1 MHSAY
6 GLRLEKTAVL
16 AVAAALLMGAHFS
29 AHFCAPARAEEGN
42 AGTQSVFTIGAGS
55 RAIALGRSFVS
66 IADDASAV
74 YWNPA
79 ALRNVQSKQLMFMYM
94 PLFGDFTGA
103 DYTFFGAVYPT
114 LNAGA
119 FGAGFQRVA
128 TSFEGY
134 DDFSR
139 PTGEG
144 DYSESQVLISYA
156 FERTSKWLLGSL
168 ATGATFK
175 IVSQKVDPFSSTA
188 PGIDLGFRWRPL
200 SSRSFAIGVNL
211 QDLSGAEHKLD
222 AATDVTYRTVMA
234 GAGYVREFANGS
246 ALRLALE
253 VDLPEKADYNYHAGA
268 EYAFARYISLRAGYD
283 DGNVSFGVGFNIS
296 HYGVDYGYFTR
307 EEAGTSHPVSFT
319 MDVGSTLEEQRQ
331 RAADREAA
339 ELRRLMGQE
348 FENRVA
354 ARRER
359 AKALESTG
367 EWASALDEWK
377 IVLEYIP
384 EDPEASAGADR
395 VRGKVLAMQEAATKD
410 AEGRAVIRTRFEQGL
425 KFYEDKNYARAR
437 GEWQAILALDSTH
450 AAAREYMDKTQERID
465 EAIQV
470 HMRRANELERTG
482 RHTEAIAEW
491 NNVQQYD
498 PGNAQARSAIE
509 RIRTQIE
516 SVSKDY
522 EAAQRRLRTVS
533 LYDDALQQYNQGAY
547 QAAIADLEQL
557 LQLQADHEDAKRLLA
572 LANRKLSPLTP
583 EETEQIRKLY
593 LSGMQLFSK
602 DEYAKAIAEWEKI
615 LRIDPTNDSVRRN
628 IEEAKERL
636 KQLQNRE

>member
-1 MHSAY
+1 MHTAY
-6 GLRLEKTAVL
+6 GLRLDKTAAL
-16 AVAAALLMGAHFS
+16 AVAAALLIGAHFS

-119 FGAGFQRVA
+119 FGAGFQRIA
-128 TSFEGY
+128 TTFESY

-144 DYSESQVLISYA
+144 DYSESQVLVSYA

-175 IVSQKVDPFSSTA
+175 IVSQNVDPFSSTA

-246 ALRLALE
+246 ALRFALE
-253 VDLPEKADYNYHAGA
+253 VDLPEKADNNYHAGA

-296 HYGVDYGYFTR
+296 NYGVDYAYFTR
-307 EEAGTSHPVSFT
+307 DEAGTSHPVSFT
-319 MDVGSTLEEQRQ
+319 MDVGRTLEEQRQ

-339 ELRRLMGQE
+339 ELQRLMGQE

-354 ARRER
+354 ARREH

-384 EDPEASAGADR
+384 EDPEASAGAERARGR
-395 VRGKVLAMQEAATKD
+395 VLSMQEAATKD

-450 AAAREYMDKTQERID
+450 AAAQEYLDKTQERID

-470 HMRRANELERTG
+470 HIRRANELERTG

-509 RIRTQIE
+509 RIRAQIE

-522 EAAQRRLRTVS
+522 EAAQRRLRTVN
-533 LYDDALQQYNQGAY
+533 LYDSALQKYNQGAY